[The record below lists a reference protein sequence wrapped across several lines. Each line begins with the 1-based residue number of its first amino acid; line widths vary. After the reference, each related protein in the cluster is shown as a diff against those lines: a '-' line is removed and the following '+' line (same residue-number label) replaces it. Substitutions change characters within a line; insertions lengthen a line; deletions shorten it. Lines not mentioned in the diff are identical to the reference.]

1 MYFKEFPKRLYPY
14 TINDELK
21 QTAVTDIFRRVIINK
36 FFNNAALMKKF
47 YVTDGDTPEIVA
59 DKIYG
64 NVLYHWVVLLSN
76 NIVDVNKEW
85 PLSQEDLVLY
95 CNDKY
100 GANNRTSTH
109 HYVLAADTSIIVDWD
124 ATKVANG
131 TYKEVTNYDYEEELN
146 EQKRQI
152 VLLDP
157 KFLNSMVRQ
166 FRKEIRR

>member
-64 NVLYHWVVLLSN
+64 NVLYHWVVF
-76 NIVDVNKEW
+76 
-85 PLSQEDLVLY
+85 LVLY
-95 CNDKY
+95 
-100 GANNRTSTH
+100 S
-109 HYVLAADTSIIVDWD
+109 L
-124 ATKVANG
+124 
-131 TYKEVTNYDYEEELN
+131 
-146 EQKRQI
+146 
-152 VLLDP
+152 
-157 KFLNSMVRQ
+157 
-166 FRKEIRR
+166 

>member
-76 NIVDVNKEW
+76 NIVDVHKEW

-109 HYVLAADTSIIVDWD
+109 HYVLASDNTVIVDWD
-124 ATKVANG
+124 ATKVNNG
-131 TYKEVTNYDYEEELN
+131 TYKEVTNFEYEENLN
-146 EQKRQI
+146 EEKRQI
-152 VLLDP
+152 LVLGSEYI
-157 KFLNSMVRQ
+157 FSMKSQ
-166 FRKEIRR
+166 FKKLIK